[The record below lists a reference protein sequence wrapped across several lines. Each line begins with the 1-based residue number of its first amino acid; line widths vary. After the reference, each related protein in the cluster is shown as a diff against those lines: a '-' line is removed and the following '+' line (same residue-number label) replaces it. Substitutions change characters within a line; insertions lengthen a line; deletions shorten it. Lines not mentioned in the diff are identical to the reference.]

1 MERLGRVENLDG
13 ERGLRGGEV
22 AGLGGGVELGGE
34 RQVLGGEVLR
44 VGLGLGRVVR
54 RVVVVV

>member
-22 AGLGGGVELGGE
+22 AGLGGGV
-34 RQVLGGEVLR
+34 VLGGKRRVLGSEVLR
-44 VGLGLGRVVR
+44 VGLGLRRVVR
-54 RVVVVV
+54 GVIVVV